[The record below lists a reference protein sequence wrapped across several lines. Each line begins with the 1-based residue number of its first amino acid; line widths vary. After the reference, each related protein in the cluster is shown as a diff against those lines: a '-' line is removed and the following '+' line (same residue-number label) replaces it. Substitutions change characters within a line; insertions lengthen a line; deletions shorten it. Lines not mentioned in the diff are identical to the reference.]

1 MRTVSSAP
9 AMPHGIVGQSWGRQL
24 VATLKGWW
32 ATYKTR
38 RAEQAAIAQLWSMSD
53 RELRDIGLTRSEI
66 TGAVEDRAVRP
77 RDQPLL
83 LSKGRLQ

>member
-9 AMPHGIVGQSWGRQL
+9 AMPHGIAGQSWGREL
-24 VATLKGWW
+24 AATLKGWW
-32 ATYKTR
+32 ETYQTR
-38 RAEQAAIAQLWSMSD
+38 RAEQAAMAQLWSMSD

-66 TGAVEDRAVRP
+66 TGAVKDRAVRP